1 MIKRNTDQ
9 PAGAGSGTDHRWGW
23 VGGSVGEQRSVG
35 AEKVGWQVSH
45 SIFFILPRRHT
56 HAFRKHTAFAP
67 TMQAALRT
75 STLTAVPALRGGSKA
90 ARRRVGLAPPASG
103 DGRNVRG
110 EEEREKKRNA
120 NAGRVGELAAHHP
133 PCQWYVPMLEH
144 MGSVCVLSR
153 ARLCGDR
160 RACKKNVA
168 CAAATVADASLS
180 IILSHSQDGDW
191 GARDATPGEIGS
203 NFSEKVL
210 GNWDTAHIIR

>member
-9 PAGAGSGTDHRWGW
+9 PVGVGWG
-23 VGGSVGEQRSVG
+23 QRGG
-35 AEKVGWQVSH
+35 AEKRGSRESWLASLSFH
-45 SIFFILPRRHT
+45 FFILPRRHT

-120 NAGRVGELAAHHP
+120 NAGRIGELAAHHP
-133 PCQWYVPMLEH
+133 PCQWYVPMIEH